1 MLKTERLILRAA
13 VQNDLMDLY
22 AIFSDRRAM
31 RYWSTAP
38 HDSPERTQQ
47 NLDRLIAS
55 AEKQLTYFVIEMDG
69 RAIGTAGMHKED
81 EVGFLLHP
89 DYWRQ
94 GIVTEAMNA
103 IIRHL
108 FETTSHAQLTADA
121 DPRNAASIGM
131 LKSLGF
137 TETGRA
143 ERTFC
148 INGEWS
154 DSVYFAL
161 PRCGSTVAGCDG
173 SEK

>member
-1 MLKTERLILRAA
+1 LAAFFFAMLKTERLILRAA
-13 VQNDLMDLY
+13 VQDDLMDLY
-22 AIFSDRRAM
+22 TIFSDPRAM
-31 RYWSTAP
+31 RYWSTAA

-55 AEKQLTYFVIEMDG
+55 AHKRLTYFVIEMDG
-69 RAIGTAGMHKED
+69 RAIGTAGMHKDD

-103 IIRHL
+103 IIPHL
-108 FETTSHAQLTADA
+108 FATTDVLRLTADA
-121 DPRNAASIGM
+121 DPRNAASVGM

-137 TETGRA
+137 VETGRA
-143 ERTFC
+143 ANTYC
-148 INGEWS
+148 IAGVWS

-161 PRCGSTVAGCDG
+161 PRP
-173 SEK
+173 

>member
-1 MLKTERLILRAA
+1 
-13 VQNDLMDLY
+13 MDLH

-38 HDSPERTQQ
+38 HETPERTQE

-55 AEKQLTYFVIEMDG
+55 AARQLTYFVIEKDG
-69 RAIGTAGMHKED
+69 RTIGTAGMHKTD

-89 DYWRQ
+89 AYWRQ
-94 GIVTEAMNA
+94 GIVTEAMHA
-103 IIRHL
+103 IIPYL
-108 FETTSHAQLTADA
+108 FKVTDHAQLTADA
-121 DPRNAASIGM
+121 DPRNAASVGL

-137 TETGRA
+137 EETHRA
-143 ERTFC
+143 KNTFC

-161 PRCGSTVAGCDG
+161 PRPAQVR
-173 SEK
+173 